1 MDTQHV
7 ANQVTNID
15 HRNLPQI
22 DTVYVMVGTY
32 NKIRPKL
39 SQILEIYV

>member
-7 ANQVTNID
+7 ANQVTNINP
-15 HRNLPQI
+15 RNLPQI
-22 DTVYVMVGTY
+22 DAVYVMVGTN
-32 NKIRPKL
+32 NKIRLKL